1 MCGVGTGLIVLLIV
15 SATLVAR
22 RRAFSLI
29 WAALGLASLGWVG
42 HAAGGSGLAGF
53 GRELNQSIHLLAAGL
68 WLGALLPLG
77 WLLRHSGEE
86 RFSIVA
92 GQVLPA
98 FSHIGYG
105 AVAAIAVTG
114 VVNTLVLAGGFE
126 VLFGTDYGR
135 LRSLKIL
142 LYLAMVSVAL
152 RNRFRLM
159 PRLARRDQR
168 ASRELCRS
176 VLIEQ
181 AFGLGVLATVSV
193 LGTWQPPVM
202 HHH

>member
-1 MCGVGTGLIVLLIV
+1 MAGTASAAFDPAIISTCYRGPSLGMCGVGTGLIVLLIV

-114 VVNTLVLAGGFE
+114 VVNTLVLA
-126 VLFGTDYGR
+126 
-135 LRSLKIL
+135 
-142 LYLAMVSVAL
+142 A
-152 RNRFRLM
+152 
-159 PRLARRDQR
+159 
-168 ASRELCRS
+168 ASRCCLVPIITIDIWGGCGP
-176 VLIEQ
+176 
-181 AFGLGVLATVSV
+181 AFSLL
-193 LGTWQPPVM
+193 LRP
-202 HHH
+202 

>member
-1 MCGVGTGLIVLLIV
+1 M
-15 SATLVAR
+15 
-22 RRAFSLI
+22 
-29 WAALGLASLGWVG
+29 
-42 HAAGGSGLAGF
+42 
-53 GRELNQSIHLLAAGL
+53 
-68 WLGALLPLG
+68 
-77 WLLRHSGEE
+77 
-86 RFSIVA
+86 
-92 GQVLPA
+92 
-98 FSHIGYG
+98 
-105 AVAAIAVTG
+105 
-114 VVNTLVLAGGFE
+114 
-126 VLFGTDYGR
+126 LFGTDYGR